1 MTFVNDAVIAASLTT
16 AAGGL
21 AYLARGIR
29 ALIRKSDRQDELIFG
44 DGTSEHPG
52 LERWQRETTS
62 AIRTVE
68 ARQEDLHHELDAV
81 HAQLKPNG
89 GSSLRDAVNRVEQVV
104 TAIPR
109 QPGQEDHT

>member
-1 MTFVNDAVIAASLTT
+1 MSLVDDSVIAASVTT
-16 AAGGL
+16 AAGGIV
-21 AYLARGIR
+21 YLARGIR

-52 LERWQRETTS
+52 LERWQRETT
-62 AIRTVE
+62 AAVRKVE
-68 ARQEDLHHELDAV
+68 ARQEDLHRELDAV

-109 QPGQEDHT
+109 QPGEEDRT